1 MRYAIMGGTFDPIHL
16 GHLVMAQCAAE
27 QLQLDKVFFLPNGN
41 PPHKDDVGADKY
53 QRLEMV
59 RLAAAGNPLFAVSDY
74 EVQKQEACYT
84 ADTVRHFSKLGRP
97 ILIVGADALRDLPGW
112 YQFDQYKTLCD
123 FAAFRR
129 DAAGDIAPYVQ
140 KMRDLGC
147 NVQLLAMPAMEIA
160 STELRR
166 RVRQGKDIRY
176 FTTDAVAAYIQN
188 QGLYR

>member
-16 GHLVMAQCAAE
+16 GHLIMAQCAAE
-27 QLQLDKVFFLPNGN
+27 QLQLDKVYFLPNGN

-59 RLAAAGNPLFAVSDY
+59 RLAVAGNPLFAVSDY

-84 ADTVRHFSKLGRP
+84 ADTVRHFSNIGRP

-112 YQFDQYKTLCD
+112 YRFDQYKTLCD

-129 DAAGDIAPYVQ
+129 DSYGDIEPYVQ

-147 NVQLLAMPAMEIA
+147 EVQLLSMPAVDIA
-160 STELRR
+160 STALRQ
-166 RVRQGKDIRY
+166 RVRQGKSIRY
-176 FTTDAVAAYIQN
+176 FTTDAVAAYIKGH
-188 QGLYR
+188 GLYQ